1 MYRLDYDGKNP
12 LLLRV
17 YDIYTAARSRT
28 ELRLW
33 SGRRGYTR
41 NLSDLVGD
49 FDKDG
54 KVEVLNYDLREP
66 GTGNQLVT
74 GYLGPLAVYR
84 YVPVGENT
92 NYTPTFQRV
101 NGRGF
106 EKQFMEHAE
115 WLIDTAYPEMLKGEH
130 HRAAETA
137 VLSWLATVANTQ
149 NPDRVHDALRKLG
162 NLPHPNAARKRELV
176 DLLVK
181 DGYKQLAA
189 TQP

>member
-1 MYRLDYDGKNP
+1 
-12 LLLRV
+12 
-17 YDIYTAARSRT
+17 
-28 ELRLW
+28 
-33 SGRRGYTR
+33 
-41 NLSDLVGD
+41 
-49 FDKDG
+49 
-54 KVEVLNYDLREP
+54 
-66 GTGNQLVT
+66 
-74 GYLGPLAVYR
+74 
-84 YVPVGENT
+84 
-92 NYTPTFQRV
+92 
-101 NGRGF
+101 
-106 EKQFMEHAE
+106 
-115 WLIDTAYPEMLKGEH
+115 MLKGEH